1 MPRSRD
7 PVDRKRQNN
16 TTPLRVPSLSSQS
29 RRPPPLRVRCKGEC
43 KLCLHSLSPLA
54 AWPPLVRP
62 PLAPPPVRDVGKA
75 GVAPFSPPSARGLR
89 YSTLCANG
97 ECIAVRKG
105 TPPPFPPL
113 PPLRSKRTT
122 SAGPVGAPSL
132 VAPPFVN
139 KRRPR
144 SRPNRAQKRGRAAQS
159 PAPCHSSKDRGA
171 LGGAARVGAGTQPA
185 WQAPLLP
192 FACGACHG
200 VLPSPPF
207 AQPVR
212 VQCDH
217 AEPECMRSG
226 GHRGEAEAPP
236 ALRVSTTPRARHL
249 RPTFRVPRSRRCA
262 QGGMR
267 MVGHAGVVHAGQHTG
282 RAHIPSLRC
291 ANRRPRTGNVRRP
304 CSLPPANGGAMGGGQ
319 RCRRNGARTRAS
331 CASSPSSAYPPLRA
345 TKGRVCK

>member
-43 KLCLHSLSPLA
+43 KHSLHSLSPLA
-54 AWPPLVRP
+54 AWPPL
-62 PLAPPPVRDVGKA
+62 VRDVGKA

-249 RPTFRVPRSRRCA
+249 RPTFRVPRSRRRA

-267 MVGHAGVVHAGQHTG
+267 KVGRAGVVHAGQHTG

-304 CSLPPANGGAMGGGQ
+304 CSLPPANGGATGGEQ
-319 RCRRNGARTRAS
+319 RRRRNGARTRAS